1 MQNIRGKIND
11 ILKEQLQLSETP
23 KQEDQLVDN
32 LGADSLD
39 IVELVLA
46 MEEEFSFIMPDD
58 DYATLHT
65 VEDVYKYVERKVTK

>member
-11 ILKEQLQLSETP
+11 IIKEQLQLSETP
-23 KQEDQLVDN
+23 KQEDKLVDN

-46 MEEEFSFIMPDD
+46 MEEAFNFTMPDD

>member
-1 MQNIRGKIND
+1 MQNIRGRIND
-11 ILKEQLQLSETP
+11 ILKEQLFLSETP
-23 KQEDQLVDN
+23 KPTDKLVDN

-46 MEEEFSFIMPDD
+46 IEEEFNFTMPDN

>member
-11 ILKEQLQLSETP
+11 ILKEQLFLSETP
-23 KQEDQLVDN
+23 KPTDTLMDD

-46 MEEEFSFIMPDD
+46 IEEEFSFTMPDD

>member
-23 KQEDQLVDN
+23 KPTDTLKDD

-46 MEEEFSFIMPDD
+46 MEEEFNFTMPDD